1 MSCIIPIFDFLG
13 QQHRADDCRPLVE
26 AADAGRVR
34 LSACVHGHYPG
45 QKLPRNM
52 LRGLKS
58 VGYWDANHDQNWGL
72 DWHRNEGIEL
82 TFLETGGL
90 DFGVEDGAERL
101 SYLLRPN
108 HLTITRPWQQHRIG
122 SPNVTAG
129 RLHWLILDVGVRR
142 PDQTWRWPP
151 WIVLTKQDLDE
162 LTHMLRHNEQP
173 VWQGNDEMLECFKR
187 IGAIVEQQDTQ
198 KCVSKLT
205 VLINELLLLLL
216 ERLRSQEMVLDESLS
231 DTRRSVAMFL
241 DDLSRNIN
249 MLGYDWSVRELADS
263 CGLGETRFIH
273 YCRQLKNMTPAKFLN
288 NCRLNAAAKL
298 LVERPEMSITQTALV
313 CGFSSSQY
321 FATAF
326 QRHHGISP
334 SDYRKSL
341 DGESSTGELP
351 RAREMRKVANR

>member
-1 MSCIIPIFDFLG
+1 MSSIIPLFDFRG
-13 QQHRADDCRPLVE
+13 QQHRADDCRPLIE

-34 LSACVHGHYPG
+34 LNACVHGHYPG
-45 QKLPRNM
+45 KKLPRNM

-58 VGYWDANHDQNWGL
+58 VGFWDANHDQTWGL

-90 DFGVEDGAERL
+90 DFGVEDA

-108 HLTITRPWQQHRIG
+108 DLTITRPWQPHRIG
-122 SPNVTAG
+122 SPHVTAG

-142 PDQTWRWPP
+142 PDQPWRWPP
-151 WIVLTKQDLDE
+151 WVVLTRQDLAE
-162 LTHMLRHNEQP
+162 LTQILRHNEQA
-173 VWQGNDEMLECFKR
+173 VWQGNQELLECFNR
-187 IGAIVEQQDTQ
+187 IGAIVEQQDIQ
-198 KCVSKLT
+198 KSVSKLT

-231 DTRRSVAMFL
+231 GTRRSVSMFL
-241 DDLSRNIN
+241 DDLSRNIS

-273 YCRQLKNMTPAKFLN
+273 YCRQLKNVTPAKFLN
-288 NCRLNAAAKL
+288 HCRLEAAAKL
-298 LVERPEMSITQTALV
+298 LAERPDMPITQMALA

-326 QRHHGISP
+326 QRHFGISP

-341 DGESSTGELP
+341 EDNPKGKSSTP
-351 RAREMRKVANR
+351 RPASGRRSMHG